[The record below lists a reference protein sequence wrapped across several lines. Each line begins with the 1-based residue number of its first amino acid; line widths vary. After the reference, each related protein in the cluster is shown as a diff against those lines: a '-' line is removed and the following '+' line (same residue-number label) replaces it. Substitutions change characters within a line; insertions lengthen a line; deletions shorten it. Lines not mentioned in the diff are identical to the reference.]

1 MSRPLIGI
9 TTSSRPDAT
18 TGYPFVVAYALNVH
32 AIDQAGGLPV
42 MIPCNVDDDT
52 LRALYER
59 VDGIL
64 LPGGGDI
71 APSYYGAEP
80 HPAIDDVNLL
90 RDHTELTIARW
101 AVEDH
106 RPVLGICRGMQVM
119 NVALGGT
126 LIQDIPSLTTTELT
140 HNITIGYPR
149 GELQHDVD
157 IHPDSQLAAILQT
170 TRLGVNSIHHQAV
183 DVPAPGLRVNACAPD
198 GIIEGVEV
206 PGHPFA
212 VSVQWHP
219 EDLTEYETMRRLFR
233 AFVDSARAH

>member
-9 TTSSRPDAT
+9 TTSSRPDAS
-18 TGYPFVVAYALNVH
+18 TGYPFVVAYAPNTH
-32 AIDQAGGLPV
+32 AIEQAGGLPV
-42 MIPCNVDDDT
+42 LIPCNVDDET

-80 HPAIDDVNLL
+80 HPATAEINLM
-90 RDHTELTIARW
+90 RDHSELTIARW
-101 AVEDH
+101 AVED
-106 RPVLGICRGMQVM
+106 RCPVLGICRGLQVM

-126 LIQDIPSLTTTELT
+126 LIQDIPSLLTTELP
-140 HNITIGYPR
+140 HNIESGASRT
-149 GELQHDVD
+149 ELVHTVDVQ
-157 IHPDSQLAAILQT
+157 PGSQLADILQT
-170 TRLGVNSIHHQAV
+170 TCLSVNSIHHQAIEAT
-183 DVPAPGLRVNACAPD
+183 APRLCVTACAPD
-198 GIIEGVEV
+198 GVIEAVEV
-206 PGHPFA
+206 PDHPFA